1 MVQALDAN
9 QKEVRNLTEEKAL
22 KALKAGS
29 EEALEWFIDRYT
41 PYVTTVIYNIIGSH
55 MDMADV
61 EEVAADVF
69 CKLWENAQT
78 VHSPKGFLGTVARN
92 LAKNKC
98 RRMGWELPLE
108 EEILVVEEISPET
121 ALEKKELNRAVKL
134 AVLGLPQPD
143 REIFLRFYYYCQTMD
158 VISEEMHINLS
169 TVKTKLRRGRMRLR
183 SVLIQ
188 YIS

>member
-1 MVQALDAN
+1 
-9 QKEVRNLTEEKAL
+9 
-22 KALKAGS
+22 
-29 EEALEWFIDRYT
+29 
-41 PYVTTVIYNIIGSH
+41 

-69 CKLWENAQT
+69 YKLWEHADT

-92 LAKNKC
+92 MAKNKC
-98 RRMGWELPLE
+98 RQLGYDLPLE
-108 EEILVVEEISPET
+108 EEILVVDEITPEVQM
-121 ALEKKELNRAVKL
+121 EQKELNRAVKL

-158 VISEEMHINLS
+158 VISREMHINLS

-188 YIS
+188 YIT